1 LRHHIVVLLDKPE
14 GRKLIRERCL
24 ERDFDINFMEELIDA
39 ELKQIGKQRKAGLWS
54 DFDDILDRM
63 DAEKDASDQD

>member
-1 LRHHIVVLLDKPE
+1 
-14 GRKLIRERCL
+14 
-24 ERDFDINFMEELIDA
+24 MEELIDA

-63 DAEKDASDQD
+63 DAEKDASDEN

>member
-1 LRHHIVVLLDKPE
+1 MRHNIVVLLDKPE
-14 GRKLIRERCL
+14 GRKFIRQHCL

-63 DAEKDASDQD
+63 DAEKNASDEN

>member
-1 LRHHIVVLLDKPE
+1 LRHNIVVLLDKPE
-14 GRKLIRERCL
+14 GRKLIRQHCL

-63 DAEKDASDQD
+63 DAEKNASDED

>member
-1 LRHHIVVLLDKPE
+1 MRHHIVVLLDKPE
-14 GRKLIRERCL
+14 GRELIRQHCL

-63 DAEKDASDQD
+63 DAEKDASDEN